1 MSQQSKLD
9 ERQRQLDEDTKYVL
23 SNASGRRFVAALMD
37 NCGLYHPSPDP
48 GARGVALR
56 LRAKL
61 ISLDTKL
68 WSAIEAEILARRIET
83 PKPKK
88 DEDSDE

>member
-1 MSQQSKLD
+1 
-9 ERQRQLDEDTKYVL
+9 
-23 SNASGRRFVAALMD
+23 
-37 NCGLYHPSPDP
+37 
-48 GARGVALR
+48 